1 MTCSYFN
8 LPCALGRSSGNT
20 NNSFHT
26 NYVFAD
32 LYQGRSNTTVLMS
45 IRMIIAAKIACLPS
59 CSRDYQSMFGLEF
72 HLAERTEPCCLAR
85 QTQYRSND
93 VQYGEW
99 PGIILMLERDS
110 LCRARCSTDICFPVK
125 GPWSSTTEYSAH
137 SPSPKI
143 VSPCFH
149 LSEFEYTTSPK
160 TEERIASPA
169 SIGAV

>member
-1 MTCSYFN
+1 MF
-8 LPCALGRSSGNT
+8 G
-20 NNSFHT
+20 
-26 NYVFAD
+26 D

-72 HLAERTEPCCLAR
+72 HLAERTEPCRLAR
-85 QTQYRSND
+85 QTKNRSND
-93 VQYGEW
+93 VWRVAGN
-99 PGIILMLERDS
+99 ISVVKARL
-110 LCRARCSTDICFPVK
+110 LCEVQCSTYICFPVK

-160 TEERIASPA
+160 TEARIGSPA
-169 SIGAV
+169 SIGAM